1 MGRDNMISFGSYL
14 KDYLEY
20 NNISQSEFALRLGI
34 TQKHM
39 NEILAG
45 KQNITLNMAGSI
57 ERLTNIPSSF
67 IISIENKRELIKEL
81 LDKYESEDNLEQ
93 IIKKN
98 FCYNELKKNEWV
110 LFKDETN
117 VFQSCIDILNFLNV
131 KDFDAFEKLKNYTLF
146 KKTGNDY
153 NKLALWIAHCDK
165 LIVNQKV
172 GNYDS
177 DRFSNLINE
186 LLVESYK
193 KDIYINSITNILNK
207 YGIFFVCEK
216 ALPGTKVR
224 GCFKVKGKTPTI
236 YVTKNYSAKDS
247 FYFELFHELGH
258 CKSDY
263 SIAQSKTIIDGDEYR
278 EKRADE
284 FAIKTMISDSNWN
297 EIIKLNLN
305 EKDILNYSRKNK
317 TCMSFIVGRLAKEKH
332 INYNSNFYNKYK
344 NM

>member
-1 MGRDNMISFGSYL
+1 MISFGSYL

-131 KDFDAFEKLKNYTLF
+131 KNFDAFEKLKNYTLF

-193 KDIYINSITNILNK
+193 KDIDINSITNILNK

-317 TCMSFIVGRLAKEKH
+317 ISMSFIVGRLAKEKH

>member
-1 MGRDNMISFGSYL
+1 MISFGSYL

-67 IISIENKRELIKEL
+67 IISIENKRTLINEL
-81 LDKYESEDNLEQ
+81 LEKYESEDNLEQ
-93 IIKKN
+93 IIKKD

-131 KDFDAFEKLKNYTLF
+131 KDFDAFEKLKHYTLF

-165 LIVNQKV
+165 LIVIQKV

-186 LLVESYK
+186 LLIEAYN
-193 KDIYINSITNILNK
+193 KDIDINNITNILNK
-207 YGIFFVCEK
+207 YGIFFICEK
-216 ALPGTKVR
+216 ALSGTKVR

-236 YVTKNYSAKDS
+236 YVTKNYNAKDS

-278 EKRADE
+278 EQRADE
-284 FAIKTMISDSNWN
+284 FAIKTMISDFDWK
-297 EIIKLNLN
+297 EIVKLNLN
-305 EKDILNYSRKNK
+305 ETDILNYSRKNK
-317 TCMSFIVGRLAKEKH
+317 ICMSFIVGRLAKEKY

>member
-1 MGRDNMISFGSYL
+1 MIGFGSFL

-45 KQNITLNMAGSI
+45 KQSITLNMAASI
-57 ERLTNIPSSF
+57 ERLTNIPSNF
-67 IISIENKRELIKEL
+67 IISVENKKTLVKEL
-81 LDKYESEDNLEQ
+81 LDKYENEDKLKQ
-93 IIKKN
+93 IIKKD
-98 FCYNELKKNEWV
+98 FCFNELKKNEWV
-110 LFKDETN
+110 SFKDETS
-117 VFQSCIDILNFLNV
+117 VFQSCIDILDFLNV
-131 KDFDAFEKLKNYTLF
+131 RDFDAFEKLKNYTLF
-146 KKTGNDY
+146 KKTGSDY

-172 GNYDS
+172 GVYDR
-177 DRFSNLINE
+177 DNFSNIVNE
-186 LLVESYK
+186 LIKESYK
-193 KDIYINSITNILNK
+193 EDVNIKNITNILNK

-216 ALPGTKVR
+216 ALLGTKVR
-224 GCFKVKGKTPTI
+224 GCFRVKGKTPAI
-236 YVTKNYSAKDS
+236 YVTKNYNAKDS

-263 SIAQSKTIIDGDEYR
+263 VIAQSKTIIDGDDLR

-284 FAIKTMISDSNWN
+284 FAIKTMINNSDWN

-305 EKDILNYSRKNK
+305 ELDLLNYSRSKK
-317 TCMSFIVGRLAKEKH
+317 ICMSFIVGRLAKESYIK
-332 INYNSNFYNKYK
+332 YNSSIYNKYK
-344 NM
+344 NV

>member
-81 LDKYESEDNLEQ
+81 LDKYESEDTLEQ

-98 FCYNELKKNEWV
+98 FCYSELKKNKWV

-193 KDIYINSITNILNK
+193 KDRDINSITNILNN

-224 GCFKVKGKTPTI
+224 GCFRVKGRIPTI
-236 YVTKNYSAKDS
+236 YVTKNYSAKGS
-247 FYFELFHELGH
+247 FFFELFHELGH

-278 EKRADE
+278 EKRADD
-284 FAIKTMISDSNWN
+284 FAIKTMINDYNWN

-317 TCMSFIVGRLAKEKH
+317 ICMSFIVGRLAKEKH

>member
-1 MGRDNMISFGSYL
+1 MIGFGSFL

-39 NEILAG
+39 NEILSG
-45 KQNITLNMAGSI
+45 KQNITLIMAGTI
-57 ERLTNIPSSF
+57 ERLTDIPASF
-67 IISIENKRELIKEL
+67 IISVENKRILIKEL
-81 LDKYESEDNLEQ
+81 LDKYENEDKLNQ
-93 IIKKN
+93 IIKKD
-98 FCYNELKKNEWV
+98 FCFNELKKNDWV
-110 LFKDETN
+110 SFKDETS
-117 VFQSCIDILNFLNV
+117 VFQSCVDILNFLNV

-153 NKLALWIAHCDK
+153 NKLALWIARCDK
-165 LIVNQKV
+165 LVVNQKV
-172 GNYDS
+172 GVYDS
-177 DRFSNLINE
+177 NKFNEVIHDLII
-186 LLVESYK
+186 ESYK
-193 KDIYINSITNILNK
+193 KDIDVNNIINILNK

-224 GCFKVKGKTPTI
+224 GCFRVKGKTPTI
-236 YVTKNYSAKDS
+236 YVTKNYSTKDS

-263 SIAQSKTIIDGDEYR
+263 VMAQSKTIIDGDEYR

-284 FAIKTMISDSNWN
+284 FAIKTMINDYDWN

-305 EKDILNYSRKNK
+305 EQKMLKYSHDNK
-317 TCMSFIVGRLAKEKH
+317 ICMSFIVGRLAKEKY
-332 INYNSNFYNKYK
+332 IKYNSVLYNKYK
-344 NM
+344 NI

>member
-1 MGRDNMISFGSYL
+1 MISFGSYL

-57 ERLTNIPSSF
+57 ERLTNIPASF
-67 IISIENKRELIKEL
+67 IISVENKRTLIKEL
-81 LDKYESEDNLEQ
+81 LDKYESEDKLEQ
-93 IIKKN
+93 IIKKD

-165 LIVNQKV
+165 LIVYQKV

-193 KDIYINSITNILNK
+193 KDIDINNITNILNV

-224 GCFKVKGKTPTI
+224 GCFRVKGRTPTI

-284 FAIKTMISDSNWN
+284 FAIKTMISDYNWN
-297 EIIKLNLN
+297 EIIKLHLN

-317 TCMSFIVGRLAKEKH
+317 ICMSFIVGRLAKEKYIH
-332 INYNSNFYNKYK
+332 YNSNFYNKYK

>member
-1 MGRDNMISFGSYL
+1 MISFGSYL

>member
-1 MGRDNMISFGSYL
+1 MGRDNMIGFGSFL

-39 NEILAG
+39 NEILSG
-45 KQNITLNMAGSI
+45 KQNITLTMAGTI
-57 ERLTNIPSSF
+57 ERLTDIPASF
-67 IISIENKRELIKEL
+67 IISVENKRLLIKEL
-81 LDKYESEDNLEQ
+81 LTKYESEEELKK
-93 IIKKN
+93 IIKN
-98 FCYNELKKNEWV
+98 EFCFNELKKNNWV
-110 LFKDETN
+110 LFKDETS
-117 VFQSCIDILNFLNV
+117 VFQSCVDILNFLNV

-153 NKLALWIAHCDK
+153 NKLALWVAHCDK
-165 LIVNQKV
+165 LVVNQKV
-172 GNYDS
+172 GVYDS
-177 DRFSNLINE
+177 NKFNEVIHDLI
-186 LLVESYK
+186 VESYK
-193 KDIYINSITNILNK
+193 KDIDVNNITNILNK

-236 YVTKNYSAKDS
+236 YVTKNYSVKDS

-263 SIAQSKTIIDGDEYR
+263 VMAQSKTIIDGDEYR

-284 FAIKTMISDSNWN
+284 FAIKTMINDYDWKK
-297 EIIKLNLN
+297 IINLNLN
-305 EKDILNYSRKNK
+305 EQEILEYSRNNK
-317 TCMSFIVGRLAKEKH
+317 ICMSFIVGRLAKEKY
-332 INYNSNFYNKYK
+332 IKYNSVLYNKYK
-344 NM
+344 NI